1 VSSSSDGKIV
11 AIGARYNDGANGVDS
26 GHVRVYK
33 YDTSSSTWT
42 QLGQD
47 IDGEAGNDQLGYS
60 VSLSADGKR
69 LAIGAQ
75 YNDGNGENSGHVR
88 VYEYTSTWTQL
99 GQDIDG
105 DAPNAYTGVVSL
117 SPDGNRLAIGT
128 FTNNGKVRVYQYGTS
143 WTQLG
148 QDIVGEDVG
157 GDYTGY
163 ALSLSYD
170 GARMAV
176 GAPYNDGANGVNS
189 GHVRVYEYSS
199 STWVQLGQDIDGE
212 ATCDYSGYS
221 VSLSAGGK
229 RVAVG
234 AWLNDG
240 ANGVNS
246 GHVRVYEYSSST
258 WTQLGQDI
266 DGDARYDYSGRS
278 VSLSGDG
285 SVVAV
290 GALANDGA
298 NGVDSGHVRVY
309 EYTTATSTWTQ
320 RGQDIDGEAGNDYS
334 GWSVSLSADGSVVA
348 VGAYGNDG
356 NGENSGHVRVYEFK

>member
-1 VSSSSDGKIV
+1 LSPSSSPSDVPSSSPKTWVQLGLEIDGEAAGDHSGYSVSLSADGKRL
-11 AIGARYNDGANGVDS
+11 AIGAYYNDGANGDYS

-47 IDGEAGNDQLGYS
+47 IDGEAAGDHSGYS

-69 LAIGAQ
+69 VAVGAWL
-75 YNDGNGENSGHVR
+75 NDGNGDYSGHVR

-105 DAPNAYTGVVSL
+105 EAAGDYSGVSVSL
-117 SPDGNRLAIGT
+117 SGDGS
-128 FTNNGKVRVYQYGTS
+128 VV
-143 WTQLG
+143 
-148 QDIVGEDVG
+148 
-157 GDYTGY
+157 
-163 ALSLSYD
+163 
-170 GARMAV
+170 AV
-176 GAPYNDGANGVNS
+176 GAHANDGANGVDS

-212 ATCDYSGYS
+212 AGNDQLGRS
-221 VSLSAGGK
+221 VSLSADGK

-240 ANGVNS
+240 ANGDYS
-246 GHVRVYEYSSST
+246 GHVRVYEYTST

-266 DGDARYDYSGRS
+266 DGEAASDFSGVS

-290 GALANDGA
+290 GAHANDGA

-309 EYTTATSTWTQ
+309 EYTTSTSTWTQ